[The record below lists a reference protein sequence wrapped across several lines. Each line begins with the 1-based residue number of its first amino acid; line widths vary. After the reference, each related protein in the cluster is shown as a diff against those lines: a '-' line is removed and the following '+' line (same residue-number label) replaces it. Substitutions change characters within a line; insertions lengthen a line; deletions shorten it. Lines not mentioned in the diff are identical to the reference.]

1 MSSPAT
7 AAKLYSITDLGT
19 LGGNSSQANGINNL
33 GQVVGQSATATGD
46 RRAFRTAPNSPIN
59 PATDD
64 LGTLNNNNYLSSSQ
78 ANSINNFGQVV
89 GGSTPPNGD
98 PRQVNAFR
106 TAPNSPINP
115 ATDDLGSFGRGGG
128 AASSINNKGQVVVTS
143 TVGNGPENAFR
154 SAPNGP
160 INPATD
166 NLGFLGGF
174 ISSANGINNK
184 GQVVGSSQ
192 TASGDTHAFRTAPN
206 SPINPSTDDLG
217 TLGGM
222 FSSATGINNK
232 GQVVGSSQTA
242 SGDTYAFRTAPN
254 SPINPSTDDLGTLG
268 GMFSSAT
275 GINKSG
281 QVVGSSAIAS
291 GETHAFLYSDVR
303 RHQNVRRHLIDLNSL
318 IDPASSSNFSVLT
331 AATAIN
337 DRGQIVGYGTI
348 PKSCQTCT
356 PQIHAFLAT
365 PLKTNEVTT
374 QSSDSPDDN

>member
-192 TASGDTHAFRTAPN
+192 TASGDT
-206 SPINPSTDDLG
+206 
-217 TLGGM
+217 
-222 FSSATGINNK
+222 
-232 GQVVGSSQTA
+232 
-242 SGDTYAFRTAPN
+242 YAFRTAPN